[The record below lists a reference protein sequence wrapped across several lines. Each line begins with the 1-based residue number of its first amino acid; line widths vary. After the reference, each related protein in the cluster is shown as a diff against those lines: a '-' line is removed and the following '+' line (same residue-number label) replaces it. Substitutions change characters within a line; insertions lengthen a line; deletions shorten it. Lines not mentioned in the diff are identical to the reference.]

1 MISIAEFVSIPEIVA
16 INNCYWRQ
24 IMTVSDQ
31 NL

>member
-1 MISIAEFVSIPEIVA
+1 MISIAEFVSIAEIVA